1 MPFMFRDV
9 RVFRGAI
16 FHRQG
21 RHASEGM
28 RVSVKVTATPTKP
41 TLPHSP

>member
-28 RVSVKVTATPTKP
+28 RVNVKEPDVGASDI
-41 TLPHSP
+41 LA